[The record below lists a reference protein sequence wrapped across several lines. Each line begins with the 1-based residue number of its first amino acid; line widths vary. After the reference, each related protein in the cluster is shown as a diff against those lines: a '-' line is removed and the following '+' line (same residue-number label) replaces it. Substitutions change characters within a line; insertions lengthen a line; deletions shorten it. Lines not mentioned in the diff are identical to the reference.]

1 MSGPETVL
9 LMGPGPSP
17 VSDRVLRALARPPL
31 GHLDPRFLMELDEAS
46 DRLRRLFGSSERLTF
61 PISGTGSAAM
71 EAAVMNLVFTGRRV
85 VVLRNGVFGD
95 RIAEMARRA
104 GGEVEVLEFPEG
116 APVDPAALPDALSR
130 GPALVCVVHAETSTG
145 ARSDIDALAPIVAS
159 HGSDLLVDAV
169 TSLGGLPVEMDK
181 WGAAVVYGG
190 SQKCLAAPPGLGPI
204 SMSAKALGA
213 LARDFKPH
221 SWYLDLGL
229 IARYIGSDRVYH
241 HTAPVNMVFGLA
253 EALRAVEEEAA
264 LERFA
269 RHRRAGAAMRAGL
282 LALGM
287 RSAVVPGAELPM
299 LSVVFTPEG
308 QPEAEIRRELL
319 LSEGVEIG
327 GGLGRYAG
335 KVFRI
340 GTMGEGAR
348 IGPVLRTLSALARVM
363 NRRGLHVFAKE
374 AAQAARSAWEETP

>member
-1 MSGPETVL
+1 MSGQGTVL

-17 VSDRVLRALARPPL
+17 VSERVLRALARPPL
-31 GHLDPRFLMELDEAS
+31 GHLDPRFLAELDEAA
-46 DRLRRLFGSSERLTF
+46 DRLRRLFGSTERLTF
-61 PISGTGSAAM
+61 PVSGTGSAAM
-71 EAAVMNLVFTGRRV
+71 EAAVMNLVWPGRRV

-104 GGEVEVLEFPEG
+104 QGDVQVLEFPEG
-116 APVDPAALPDALSR
+116 APVDPAALPNVLSQ

-145 ARSDIDALAPIVAS
+145 AGSDVDAIAQVAAS

-169 TSLGGLPVEMDK
+169 TSLGGLPVEMEK

-204 SMSAKALGA
+204 SMSARALGA
-213 LARDFKPH
+213 RPGDFKPH

-229 IARYIGSDRVYH
+229 IARYIGSERVYH
-241 HTAPVNMVFGLA
+241 HTAPVNMIFGFA
-253 EALRAVEEEAA
+253 EALRIVDAEPAG
-264 LERFA
+264 ERFA
-269 RHRRAGAAMRAGL
+269 RHRRAGSAMRAGL
-282 LALGM
+282 AALGM
-287 RSAVVPGAELPM
+287 RSSVATGSELPM
-299 LSVVFTPEG
+299 LSVVFAPEG
-308 QPEAEIRRELL
+308 QPEGEIRRELL

-348 IGPVLRTLSALARVM
+348 IAPVLRTLGALARVM
-363 NRRGLHVFAKE
+363 NRRGIRVSAKD
-374 AAQAARSAWEETP
+374 AAQAAREAWDGTA